1 MPCMQACL
9 SIQINKH
16 NLADQ
21 CNNVINASPKFI
33 PMRTLERAKRGE
45 FHQPDEDTVWL
56 GFMVGGNE
64 PRAPEIR
71 CKSQILIEVTPAVS
85 GST

>member
-1 MPCMQACL
+1 
-9 SIQINKH
+9 
-16 NLADQ
+16 
-21 CNNVINASPKFI
+21 
-33 PMRTLERAKRGE
+33 MRTLERAKRGE

-64 PRAPEIR
+64 PSAPEIR

-85 GST
+85 GSTEHNIKVTIVSSSLN